1 MGSAIDTAE
10 VHPTTPLPIAAEA
23 PPSSPPPPSPPAATE
38 ALPTPAPE
46 AIPTPAP
53 NAAAEVLPIPPIPPG
68 PSLTEMLPP
77 PPPIISQPFT
87 SAGPTRR
94 GRKNISRE
102 EVESTMHHVY
112 PLVLRDVNSGKSL
125 NKAIQS
131 SAVTRTTFFK
141 YRYPAE
147 MKIVDA
153 THYEHLRQQ
162 YARNSTKLS
171 EACKTILTDED
182 SPYFQQAQQKRSD
195 KELLPLSS

>member
-1 MGSAIDTAE
+1 
-10 VHPTTPLPIAAEA
+10 
-23 PPSSPPPPSPPAATE
+23 
-38 ALPTPAPE
+38 
-46 AIPTPAP
+46 
-53 NAAAEVLPIPPIPPG
+53 
-68 PSLTEMLPP
+68 MLPP
-77 PPPIISQPFT
+77 PPTIISQPST

-162 YARNSTKLS
+162 YARNSAKLS

-195 KELLPLSS
+195 RELLPLSSRVLRLLIYVVCAIMNQFNLYQFNLYQ